1 MILSM
6 FDLSA
11 IDLGAVDFQVVLAIR
26 MVVAALCGL
35 AVGYERKF
43 HLKAAGEKTH
53 VIVSLAS
60 ALMMEVSK
68 YGFTDLGDA
77 DGARVA
83 AQVVSGISFLG
94 AGIIIKRN
102 QNVEGLTTAAGVWMM
117 SGIGLAIG
125 AGMYFI
131 GLLCTVLYIFFNFL
145 VRQIDKKFKTYQMTY
160 VMSVKDNEAVS
171 RILQPYGRSKIV
183 GYSTQKKEDSCQLEM
198 TVIFM
203 KKEQMEQWESMKLND
218 SDISVFRRL
227 V

>member
-1 MILSM
+1 M
-6 FDLSA
+6 FDVSM
-11 IDLGAVDFQVVLAIR
+11 INFQVVLAIR

-43 HLKAAGEKTH
+43 HLKSAGEKTH

-68 YGFTDLGDA
+68 YGFFDTVDA
-77 DGARVA
+77 DASRVA

-117 SGIGLAIG
+117 SGIGLSIG

-145 VRQIDKKFKTYQMTY
+145 VRQIDKKFKTYQMSY
-160 VMSVKDNEAVS
+160 VMSVKNNEAVS
-171 RILQPYGRSKIV
+171 RILQPYERSKIV
-183 GYSTQKKEDSCQLEM
+183 GYSTSKEEDSCRLEM

-203 KKEQMEQWESMKLND
+203 KKEQMERWENMRLCD
-218 SDISVFRRL
+218 GDISAFQKVI
-227 V
+227 